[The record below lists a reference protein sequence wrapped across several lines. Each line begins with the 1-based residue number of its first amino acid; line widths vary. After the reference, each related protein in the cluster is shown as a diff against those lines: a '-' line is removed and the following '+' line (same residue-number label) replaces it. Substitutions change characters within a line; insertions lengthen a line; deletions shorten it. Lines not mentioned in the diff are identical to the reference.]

1 MGNIKKITLTI
12 FVVLII
18 LTAVFVGVFFL
29 TFKTSYENIVE
40 TASKNYNIEKSLIY
54 AVIKAES
61 KFNDNAK
68 SKANAIGLM
77 QVKLSTANYMLEL
90 NNESALTENE
100 LFIPETNIKIG
111 TQYLSYLINK
121 FENLEVSICAYNA
134 GETVVREWL
143 NNKEYSQNG
152 KILTAIPYAETA
164 NYLKKVKFN
173 YGVYKKLLM

>member
-1 MGNIKKITLTI
+1 MKKITLTI
-12 FVVLII
+12 FVVLLI

-152 KILTAIPYAETA
+152 KTLTAIPYAETA